1 MADPIRVEIDGDVM
15 SVVIDRE
22 DRRNALNDAALAA
35 IARALDEGE
44 RRGLAA
50 VVLAGTGVKAFSA
63 GSDVKE
69 LASQGLED
77 RVAHTHLGQVLFERL
92 EEHPAAVIA
101 AVEGY
106 CLGGGFE
113 MALACDLR
121 IAGAGATFGMPEVA
135 LHALPTWG
143 GTYRLARAVG
153 VARAKEVVLFGRRLS
168 AEEAVAWGIA
178 AEAVP
183 AGQALPRAREIA
195 AAVARDTD
203 RATFARAKALVGLG
217 VDAPARVAR
226 HMELLADRAQL
237 ASEAFQRGAAG
248 FVEGRR

>member
-22 DRRNALNDAALAA
+22 DRRNALNDA
-35 IARALDEGE
+35 
-44 RRGLAA
+44 
-50 VVLAGTGVKAFSA
+50 
-63 GSDVKE
+63 E

-143 GTYRLARAVG
+143 GTYRLARGVG
-153 VARAKEVVLFGRRLS
+153 GPRGQGIVLFGRR
-168 AEEAVAWGIA
+168 
-178 AEAVP
+178 
-183 AGQALPRAREIA
+183 
-195 AAVARDTD
+195 
-203 RATFARAKALVGLG
+203 
-217 VDAPARVAR
+217 
-226 HMELLADRAQL
+226 
-237 ASEAFQRGAAG
+237 
-248 FVEGRR
+248 